1 LLRYMAS
8 KAVLVVMT
16 LNVPAH
22 FLKKLKNDQTKA
34 FSVVMFALALRQHP
48 RG

>member
-1 LLRYMAS
+1 MAS

-16 LNVPAH
+16 LRNVPAH

-34 FSVVMFALALRQHP
+34 FSVVMFASALRQHP